1 MGHDDDLRHR
11 QRNHTPSAQWQ
22 WFPNNRTT
30 VSAKYLGFWTDDKPH
45 VPTDA
50 PDHPGYINWWKWAD
64 YGINGAFPYVEA
76 QKSSRQTIQ
85 ADLSH
90 FADEFLGQHDIKF
103 GVQYTKGRG
112 NWQGGYFQNY
122 VNFLYPYRWT
132 QTVQYMQDWYG
143 DTDCSSTTSE
153 TPSTRSS
160 PCARPTPRRVLRRP
174 VVRQPIAS
182 RSTSGSG
189 STA

>member
-1 MGHDDDLRHR
+1 MTYGTASV
-11 QRNHTPSAQWQ
+11 NHTPSAQWQ
-22 WFPNNRTT
+22 WFPNNKTT

-45 VPTDA
+45 VRLTLRTIRIYQLVEV
-50 PDHPGYINWWKWAD
+50 GD

-85 ADLSH
+85 ADFSH

-132 QTVQYMQDWYG
+132 RASSTCRTG
-143 DTDCSSTTSE
+143 TATRAFASTTSDK
-153 TPSTRSS
+153 P
-160 PCARPTPRRVLRRP
+160 
-174 VVRQPIAS
+174 
-182 RSTSGSG
+182 
-189 STA
+189 